1 MARYKSKK
9 RSSKTGGVS
18 TVVGITLVLFMLGTL
33 SLVLMNAKKLS
44 DYVKE
49 NIQFQVFLKEDV
61 KEADLTRVQ
70 KSFDSKSYVKSTTY
84 INKEEAAANL
94 QKELGEDFV
103 SFLGYNPLLNSID
116 VNLKAEYA
124 NPDSIAWIEQEL
136 LANNK
141 VKEVVYSPDLIQ
153 KINQNIERI
162 SLVILGFSALL
173 LIIAIA
179 LINNTIRL
187 AIYSKRFLIK
197 TMQLV
202 GAKHSFIRRPFATK
216 ALGQGILAGVF
227 ATMLIVAVIYLVQ
240 NEIPEFFELQD
251 AETFGKIFLVV
262 IALGISISWFSTALA
277 VRRYVRL
284 DNDKLY

>member
-1 MARYKSKK
+1 MAKYRRKKS
-9 RSSKTGGVS
+9 SSRTGGVS

-70 KSFDSKSYVKSTTY
+70 KSFDSKGYVKSTTY

-153 KINQNIERI
+153 KINENIERI
-162 SLVILGFSALL
+162 SLVILAFSALL

-202 GAKHSFIRRPFATK
+202 GAKHSFIRKPFVAK
-216 ALGQGILAGVF
+216 AFGQGILAGIF
-227 ATMLIVAVIYLVQ
+227 ATMLIVGVIYLVQ

-277 VRRYVRL
+277 VRRYVRI

>member
-1 MARYKSKK
+1 MARYYK
-9 RSSKTGGVS
+9 RKRASKTGNVS
-18 TVVGITLVLFMLGTL
+18 TVIGITLVLFMLGTL
-33 SLVLMNAKKLS
+33 SLVLLNAKKLS

-49 NIQFQVFLKEDV
+49 NIQFQVFLNEDV

-70 KSFDSKSYVKSTTY
+70 KSFDSKPYVKATTY
-84 INKEEAAANL
+84 VNKEEAAANL
-94 QKELGEDFV
+94 QQELGEDFV

-116 VNLKAEYA
+116 VNLHAAYA

-136 LANNK
+136 LTSSK

-153 KINQNIERI
+153 KINENIERI
-162 SLVILGFSALL
+162 SLVILGFSSLLL
-173 LIIAIA
+173 LIAVA

-202 GAKHSFIRRPFATK
+202 GAKHSFIRKPFVNKAIAQGVIAGMFATG
-216 ALGQGILAGVF
+216 LIAG
-227 ATMLIVAVIYLVQ
+227 LIYIVQ

-251 AETFGKIFLVV
+251 VETFGKIFILV
-262 IALGISISWFSTALA
+262 IALGMAISWISTALA

-284 DNDKLY
+284 DQDKLY

>member
-1 MARYKSKK
+1 MARYKRKK
-9 RSSKTGGVS
+9 SASKTGGVS
-18 TVVGITLVLFMLGTL
+18 TTVGITLVLFMLGTL

-70 KSFDSKSYVKSTTY
+70 KSFDSKLYVKSTTFV
-84 INKEEAAANL
+84 NKEEAASNL

-116 VNLKAEYA
+116 INLKADYA
-124 NPDSIAWIEQEL
+124 NPDSITWIESEL
-136 LANNK
+136 MANNK

-153 KINQNIERI
+153 KINENIERI
-162 SLVILGFSALL
+162 SLVILAFSALL
-173 LIIAIA
+173 LLIAIA

-202 GAKHSFIRRPFATK
+202 GAKNSFIRKPFVGQAFRQGVYAGIFAT
-216 ALGQGILAGVF
+216 ALIMG
-227 ATMLIVAVIYLVQ
+227 VIYLVQ

-251 AETFGKIFLVV
+251 AETFIKIFLLV

-284 DNDKLY
+284 DSDKLY